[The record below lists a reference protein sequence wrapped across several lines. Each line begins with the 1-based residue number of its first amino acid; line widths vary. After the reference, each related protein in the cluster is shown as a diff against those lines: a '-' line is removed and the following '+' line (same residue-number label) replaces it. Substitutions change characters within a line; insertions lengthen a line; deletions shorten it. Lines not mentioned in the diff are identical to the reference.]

1 MHPDIASGTF
11 ASNVVT
17 RLLERLAYRVN
28 AAVHRH
34 DEDSIHELRVAT
46 RRFTQ
51 SLAIFKDL
59 YHAKDL
65 KKIRRR
71 LKDLMDLSSA
81 VRDCDVAGALIAK
94 SELPGATALQKP
106 LAARRKEAVRMLL
119 PTLRAW
125 AARRTTSKWRG
136 ALTPNGASATPLA
149 ELVSDRAPHVA
160 KKFFREADDA
170 SSASDLHRAR
180 IHAKKLRYSLE
191 LLRPAYDARFDNAIE
206 QIRAVQS
213 LLGKAHD
220 GHAVRVLVT
229 ELGGDDELE
238 SWLKKRERKNTREFK
253 AAWKASSPILREAMR
268 ELKHPDRKPVRR
280 AASSAPARQKTA

>member
-11 ASNVVT
+11 ASNIVT

-51 SLAIFKDL
+51 SLAIFKSL

-71 LKDLMDLSSA
+71 LKELMDLSSA
-81 VRDCDVAGALIAK
+81 VRDCDVAAALVAQ
-94 SELPGATALQKP
+94 SELPGAAAIQKP

-119 PTLRAW
+119 PNLRSW
-125 AARRTTSKWRG
+125 AARRTTSKWR
-136 ALTPNGASATPLA
+136 ATLTPNGASDTPLA
-149 ELVSDRAPHVA
+149 DLVRDRVPRAA
-160 KKFFREADDA
+160 KKFFQEADGA
-170 SSASDLHRAR
+170 SSATDLHRAR
-180 IHAKKLRYSLE
+180 IQAKKLRYSLE
-191 LLRPAYDARFDNAIE
+191 LLKPAYDRQFDPTIE
-206 QIRAVQS
+206 QIRTVQA

-220 GHAVRVLVT
+220 GHAVRVLVA

-238 SWLKKRERKNTREFK
+238 SWLKKRERKKTREFK
-253 AAWKASSPILREAMR
+253 AAWEAASPMLRDAMR
-268 ELKHPDRKPVRR
+268 ELKHPVRKPVRR
-280 AASSAPARQKTA
+280 AASSATSRVKTA